1 LQHAGA
7 EAKPTTS
14 VASDIQQPQSSK
26 ESGLLGQNPI
36 GTPQPAKA
44 GQTTNSTTVE
54 VANLLDRIATLEREL
69 SKAKANGGQV
79 KTARN
84 PVGIGL
90 SGNGNGAANTPLCMS
105 ENLQREQ
112 FVTPSLNEPLLAQLS
127 GTSGQQVTR
136 NNNCTT
142 VSLSPP
148 CYVTATVQPEL
159 GYTTQ
164 LSGYCA
170 WVLRDSTG

>member
-1 LQHAGA
+1 
-7 EAKPTTS
+7 
-14 VASDIQQPQSSK
+14 
-26 ESGLLGQNPI
+26 
-36 GTPQPAKA
+36 
-44 GQTTNSTTVE
+44 
-54 VANLLDRIATLEREL
+54 VANLLERIATLEREL
-69 SKAKANGGQV
+69 SKAKANEGQV
-79 KTARN
+79 ETARN

-90 SGNGNGAANTPLCMS
+90 SGNGSGAANTLLSMSEAKTQMLS

-148 CYVTATVQPEL
+148 CYVTATVQPQL
-159 GYTTQ
+159 GYVN
-164 LSGYCA
+164 A
-170 WVLRDSTG
+170 LREPQRS